1 MPTMACIDCGA
12 VHVEAAS
19 WQTMLVSMMSHY
31 FDVHHDIIAGH
42 RDHPSGAW
50 MERFMAAF
58 DEAMNSSE

>member
-19 WQTMLVSMMSHY
+19 WQAMLVKMMPHY
-31 FDVHHDIIAGH
+31 FEAHHDIIAGH
-42 RDHPSGAW
+42 RDHPKGAW

-58 DEAMNSSE
+58 DAATASDD